1 MSNKPEW
8 LMGPSP
14 FRGEVNDAFIGLL
27 KKTRFGEYIRRSGQ
41 GLTLILADFVDDPR
55 YDGGSEYDVRFRE
68 TGDGTWGISFPMN
81 TADKITRLLQTELR
95 VEPQWRDSRTM
106 VASRYQCKQAA
117 LVPVRLDSEI
127 KNLMDLADGEI
138 ISDTW
143 ADMTSALIAAKR
155 AQQAAEN
162 AGKVVEKYRRE
173 LAERLRLMTR
183 SRDRVTAETAARA
196 YAALADAP

>member
-1 MSNKPEW
+1 
-8 LMGPSP
+8 MG
-14 FRGEVNDAFIGLL
+14 
-27 KKTRFGEYIRRSGQ
+27 
-41 GLTLILADFVDDPR
+41 
-55 YDGGSEYDVRFRE
+55 
-68 TGDGTWGISFPMN
+68 
-81 TADKITRLLQTELR
+81 TADKLTRLLQTELR
-95 VEPQWRDSRTM
+95 VEPQWRDSRNM
-106 VASRYQCKQAA
+106 GASRYQCKQAA

-162 AGKVVEKYRRE
+162 AGKIVEKYRRE